1 ERIKKINK
9 AAKELVKYIKANKI
23 DPSTIIP
30 GQFKIGNVIW
40 NQQVVAQAL
49 SILEEE
55 QKRKEQKARE
65 RQEAKLAKERAE
77 ALKNQPNETSESE
90 DIVDDEVW
98 DHFQKTN
105 ELDIEYKAEIINEIY
120 KKLLDGEIL
129 TDREDKIYHRY
140 KSVFDKKFKLIGK
153 TPIYKTRSSNTG
165 VSFKQQEPII
175 ISIEDN
181 QQDIK
186 DSLTE
191 IQSQGDKLTAQK
203 TDDSFIM
210 LRRSDLE
217 VTTKDG
223 KIENVYEDGK
233 VI

>member
-1 ERIKKINK
+1 
-9 AAKELVKYIKANKI
+9 
-23 DPSTIIP
+23 
-30 GQFKIGNVIW
+30 
-40 NQQVVAQAL
+40 
-49 SILEEE
+49 
-55 QKRKEQKARE
+55 
-65 RQEAKLAKERAE
+65 
-77 ALKNQPNETSESE
+77 
-90 DIVDDEVW
+90 
-98 DHFQKTN
+98 
-105 ELDIEYKAEIINEIY
+105 
-120 KKLLDGEIL
+120 
-129 TDREDKIYHRY
+129 
-140 KSVFDKKFKLIGK
+140 
-153 TPIYKTRSSNTG
+153 RSSNTG

-233 VI
+233 VIVNQFSHMLFDPGASTNLTNNPQLRFFHENKAYFTNGKHKEPRLILQVKSENGVWVSTNMFMQGIYGQDGNFAIGDKKFDKDP